1 MFGGSA
7 SLNPFPPGW
16 GGFPGDPGGRRHC
29 AFVRLLRLPGYRDI
43 ALRAERSGPTP
54 ASKSSK
60 AQPAPGLLLEAQG
73 GRGEVSG
80 SGRAVVGGRWD
91 GHPSRTRLCLLRAA
105 FSRWDE
111 AQPFHPSPEETFSP
125 QPSL

>member
-7 SLNPFPPGW
+7 FLNPFPPGW
-16 GGFPGDPGGRRHC
+16 DGFPGDPGGRRHC

-60 AQPAPGLLLEAQG
+60 AQPASGLLLEGQG

-80 SGRAVVGGRWD
+80 YGRGAAGEGVGWTPQQD
-91 GHPSRTRLCLLRAA
+91 PPLPAQSCLL
-105 FSRWDE
+105 
-111 AQPFHPSPEETFSP
+111 Q
-125 QPSL
+125 LG

>member
-7 SLNPFPPGW
+7 FLNPFPPGW

-29 AFVRLLRLPGYRDI
+29 AFVRLLRLPGHRDI
-43 ALRAERSGPTP
+43 ALRAEHSGPTP

-80 SGRAVVGGRWD
+80 SGRAVAGEEVGW
-91 GHPSRTRLCLLRAA
+91 TL
-105 FSRWDE
+105 
-111 AQPFHPSPEETFSP
+111 
-125 QPSL
+125 